1 MKVGKLIVFAAV
13 LGLATGAGAATV
25 YTGTSFA
32 WDISSPVAVGLGAV
46 GEDLVAFQLTLVN
59 TTGIA
64 AKNPQAI
71 DASPDPNNPPGNDG
85 IQTVGGAFLHN
96 EQDSDDFTPGL
107 YLITPDVDTW
117 AAGGAPSPS
126 LLDSYWLQAS
136 PTVVSGFP
144 LREDSIA
151 AHLPLSSEAP
161 QYGGASFVC
170 GWTDG
175 LEGIFAMGGTNTSA
189 NWDLAYLVVPCG
201 TQIRVDVAVSGGDG
215 VKEEFD
221 FTFDPC
227 GGAVIPVPAALPL
240 GFAGLLLAMRRR
252 VA

>member
-71 DASPDPNNPPGNDG
+71 DASPDPNSPPGQDG

-96 EQDSDDFTPGL
+96 EQKGDGFGGYALSPSIDYWNGS
-107 YLITPDVDTW
+107 
-117 AAGGAPSPS
+117 GAPFASP
-126 LLDSYWLQAS
+126 LDSYWLQAN
-136 PTVVSGFP
+136 PTVVAGFP
-144 LREDSIA
+144 LREDSIGT
-151 AHLPLSSEAP
+151 HTPLSSEVP
-161 QYGGASFVC
+161 QWGAANFVC

>member
-71 DASPDPNNPPGNDG
+71 DASPDPNSPPGQDG

-96 EQDSDDFTPGL
+96 EQVYSFGAHVPSPSIDYWVIAP
-107 YLITPDVDTW
+107 
-117 AAGGAPSPS
+117 APSP
-126 LLDSYWLQAS
+126 LDSYWLQAN
-136 PTVVSGFP
+136 PTVVAGFP
-144 LREDSIA
+144 MREDSID
-151 AHLPLSSEAP
+151 AHTPLSSEVPHYA
-161 QYGGASFVC
+161 GTAC